1 MRSRALIIV
10 FWFNHGR
17 RLVIAPSWCSAAST
31 ELIIHRWAVSKG
43 ALKSALPVGIAEALV
58 RRGERWVL

>member
-1 MRSRALIIV
+1 M
-10 FWFNHGR
+10 
-17 RLVIAPSWCSAAST
+17 IAPSWCSAAST

-43 ALKSALPVGIAEALV
+43 ALKSALPVGIAEASV